1 MVRLAYVEQSGRRS
15 DNDME
20 ATNMSSEYLVIGAS
34 GMVGRQVVAELH
46 ARDLPVRA
54 ASRSGP
60 TVFDWDRP
68 ETWAPALA
76 GVERAYA
83 LLPQGTTQPQQQVAE
98 FVSVAAGTSLRRL
111 VLLSAYGVDQAD
123 GSGPHKAELEVQGSG
138 LDWTILRPNWFL
150 QNFSD
155 GIFSHHIHTQ
165 RTVAVPAGDGAV
177 SFVDTRDIGAVAV
190 AALAEDGHAGQGY
203 PITGPAAVNFAEV
216 TAAITAAAGR
226 AVSYR
231 STSPEETRA
240 ELLASGVAPD
250 YTELLLY
257 LYSNIAAGYSAE
269 VTDAVEKVTG
279 RPARDAATYVRDN
292 VGAW

>member
-1 MVRLAYVEQSGRRS
+1 
-15 DNDME
+15 ME

-34 GMVGRQVVAELH
+34 GMVGRRVVAELRG
-46 ARDLPVRA
+46 RDLPVRA

-68 ETWAPALA
+68 ETWAPALT
-76 GVERAYA
+76 GVERAYT
-83 LLPQGTTQPQQQVAE
+83 LLPQGTTTPQDQVAE
-98 FVSVAAGTSLRRL
+98 FLSVAAGTSLRRL
-111 VLLSAYGVDQAD
+111 VLLSAYGVDLAE
-123 GSGPHKAELEVQGSG
+123 GSGPRKAELDVQGSG

-155 GIFSHHIHTQ
+155 GVFAHNVHTR

-177 SFVDTRDIGAVAV
+177 SFVDTRDIGAVAAV
-190 AALAEDGHAGQGY
+190 ALTEDGHAGQGY
-203 PITGPAAVNFAEV
+203 PITGPAAVTFAEV
-216 TAAITAAAGR
+216 TAAITAATGR
-226 AVSYR
+226 PVGYR
-231 STSPEETRA
+231 STTPEETRA
-240 ELLASGVAPD
+240 ELLASGVTPD

-257 LYSNIAAGYSAE
+257 LYGNIAAGYSAE
-269 VTDAVEKVTG
+269 VTDVVEKVTG

>member
-1 MVRLAYVEQSGRRS
+1 
-15 DNDME
+15 
-20 ATNMSSEYLVIGAS
+20 MSSEYLVIGAS
-34 GMVGRQVVAELH
+34 GMVGRRVVAELRG
-46 ARDLPVRA
+46 RDLSVRA

-68 ETWAPALA
+68 ETWAPALT
-76 GVERAYA
+76 GVERAYT
-83 LLPQGTTQPQQQVAE
+83 LLPQGTTTPQDQVAE
-98 FVSVAAGTSLRRL
+98 FLSVAAGTSLRRL
-111 VLLSAYGVDQAD
+111 VLLSAYGVDLAE
-123 GSGPHKAELEVQGSG
+123 GSGPRKAELDVQGSG

-155 GIFSHHIHTQ
+155 GVFAHNVHTR

-177 SFVDTRDIGAVAV
+177 SFVDTRDIGAVAAV
-190 AALAEDGHAGQGY
+190 ALTEDGHAGQGY
-203 PITGPAAVNFAEV
+203 PITGPAAVTFAEV
-216 TAAITAAAGR
+216 TAAITAATGR
-226 AVSYR
+226 PVGYR

-250 YTELLLY
+250 YAELLLY
-257 LYSNIAAGYSAE
+257 LYGNIAAGYSAE
-269 VTDAVEKVTG
+269 VTDVVEKVTG